1 MTAPVDVALVMV
13 PPFIPDEPHLGLAL
27 LASYL
32 RGNDFSVAV
41 HDMSIKLFHGCEE
54 EDRRLWDRS
63 AATAIEWQQREL
75 RETFFQ
81 KYWSTF
87 DAYIDEILAASPKV
101 VGFCCH
107 ITNSVL
113 SMEVINLLR
122 AKAPPEITIVAGG
135 PAFFVNESETTGV
148 GYELCM
154 YGHPTQGQ
162 AELRETLENWVS
174 RLDGV
179 ILDEGELPL
188 LDVCQRMRDGE
199 DLSGVP
205 NMVRCAGPGQYE
217 ALTRGPPI
225 RDLSTIPFPTFE
237 DFDLSLY
244 TRPQVPVLFNRGC
257 IKKCTCCVERYRW
270 GNFRARKAEDI
281 LAELKHHVEVLE
293 ISWFN
298 ACDMLLNANVREL
311 NKLCDLIVAE
321 EMSIYWGGNVVV
333 RKEMTPELFAK
344 MRAAG
349 CGWLIFGIE
358 SGAERIV
365 DLIGKNFTLKEGEQ
379 NLEACHDAGIRT
391 YINIIIGFPGETEE
405 DFLES
410 MEYVRRNRN
419 SIDWIILMAMFE
431 LFHHTEVVL
440 EPERYGLRAEDVE
453 GLTENF
459 GLVDWS
465 DTTGN
470 TYEVRQYR
478 FARMQRL
485 LAELGLPDPTMQG
498 DDLRLSQVRQEMTD
512 HPGVHAMIG
521 QALEVDP
528 SLDLPLTEA
537 LEGNLAHE
545 EEKTRAGACRL
556 LGMIGSRKAVPSL
569 LEALR
574 DRSDWV
580 RGEAARALGRIGD
593 PKSLHHL
600 EAILDDEGYE
610 ALSDDMKLSV
620 ARMRRLYLA
629 NREVAEFE
637 EKNL

>member
-1 MTAPVDVALVMV
+1 
-13 PPFIPDEPHLGLAL
+13 
-27 LASYL
+27 
-32 RGNDFSVAV
+32 
-41 HDMSIKLFHGCEE
+41 
-54 EDRRLWDRS
+54 
-63 AATAIEWQQREL
+63 
-75 RETFFQ
+75 
-81 KYWSTF
+81 
-87 DAYIDEILAASPKV
+87 
-101 VGFCCH
+101 
-107 ITNSVL
+107 
-113 SMEVINLLR
+113 
-122 AKAPPEITIVAGG
+122 
-135 PAFFVNESETTGV
+135 
-148 GYELCM
+148 
-154 YGHPTQGQ
+154 
-162 AELRETLENWVS
+162 
-174 RLDGV
+174 
-179 ILDEGELPL
+179 
-188 LDVCQRMRDGE
+188 
-199 DLSGVP
+199 
-205 NMVRCAGPGQYE
+205 
-217 ALTRGPPI
+217 
-225 RDLSTIPFPTFE
+225 
-237 DFDLSLY
+237 
-244 TRPQVPVLFNRGC
+244 
-257 IKKCTCCVERYRW
+257 
-270 GNFRARKAEDI
+270 
-281 LAELKHHVEVLE
+281 
-293 ISWFN
+293 
-298 ACDMLLNANVREL
+298 
-311 NKLCDLIVAE
+311 
-321 EMSIYWGGNVVV
+321 
-333 RKEMTPELFAK
+333 
-344 MRAAG
+344 
-349 CGWLIFGIE
+349 
-358 SGAERIV
+358 
-365 DLIGKNFTLKEGEQ
+365 
-379 NLEACHDAGIRT
+379 
-391 YINIIIGFPGETEE
+391 
-405 DFLES
+405 
-410 MEYVRRNRN
+410 
-419 SIDWIILMAMFE
+419 
-431 LFHHTEVVL
+431 
-440 EPERYGLRAEDVE
+440 VE